1 MAAKNIVIIFVAL
14 SLTSVTCGTPLHV
27 HFVNYA
33 TGRAYEERQSKWVA
47 SALVPGRCQTAHGWS
62 RSELLKDP
70 LFFEARQVMVRAL
83 GTNAD
88 YRSGYFA
95 WKPFIILRELEHAK
109 NGAWVLYSDVVR
121 PGYSDKFIK
130 DSVLPLVQHVS
141 NFSRRD
147 DFVGAPGVF
156 LDYQNSYSQPWF
168 KKQWPNNNMLVRN
181 TSDLPRIL
189 KLAGLQPEQLAVERA
204 YHLQASWSLWRKSEA
219 SMQLVREW
227 FNLTIS
233 PDSSLTANSDQT
245 WLTLLA
251 VKYAIPA
258 LWSRSFGLPQRGGHV
273 DPNELKTINT
283 ALSALSSGQRP
294 TFISPH
300 GKTLW

>member
-1 MAAKNIVIIFVAL
+1 
-14 SLTSVTCGTPLHV
+14 
-27 HFVNYA
+27 
-33 TGRAYEERQSKWVA
+33 
-47 SALVPGRCQTAHGWS
+47 
-62 RSELLKDP
+62 
-70 LFFEARQVMVRAL
+70 
-83 GTNAD
+83 
-88 YRSGYFA
+88 
-95 WKPFIILRELEHAK
+95 
-109 NGAWVLYSDVVR
+109 
-121 PGYSDKFIK
+121 
-130 DSVLPLVQHVS
+130 
-141 NFSRRD
+141 
-147 DFVGAPGVF
+147 
-156 LDYQNSYSQPWF
+156 
-168 KKQWPNNNMLVRN
+168 MLARN

-245 WLTLLA
+245 WLTLLV